1 MKANSNGA
9 RQTNERSWRCIGCG
23 LLLGI
28 HRGGELHIKY
38 KELEAVVVGRF
49 RTACRRCTKPNETTA
64 MPASDAAFTAA

>member
-1 MKANSNGA
+1 MNANSNGA
-9 RQTNERSWRCIGCG
+9 RRTHERSWRCSACG

-28 HRGGELHIKY
+28 HRGGELHVKY

-64 MPASDAAFTAA
+64 MPGSEPGFTAA